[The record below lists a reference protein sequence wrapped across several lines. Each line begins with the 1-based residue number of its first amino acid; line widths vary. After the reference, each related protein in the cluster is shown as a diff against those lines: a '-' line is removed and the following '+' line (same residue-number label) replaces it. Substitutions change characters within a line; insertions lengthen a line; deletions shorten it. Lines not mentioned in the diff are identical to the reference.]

1 MKPRHFR
8 GRLLTVHDAADLR
21 VCEGVEIGALGQVLT
36 DEPVGV
42 LVESAL
48 PGMAGVGEV
57 ALGVES
63 LGDGLMAGELLAV
76 VIGERVD
83 NAGMGAE

>member
-1 MKPRHFR
+1 M
-8 GRLLTVHDAADLR
+8 
-21 VCEGVEIGALGQVLT
+21 QVLP
-36 DEPVGV
+36 DESVGV

-48 PGMAGVGEV
+48 PGMAGAGEA

-63 LGDGLMAGELLAV
+63 FGDGLMIGELLAV

-83 NAGMGAE
+83 KVGMRSKCCEQSLGDGPGGLAGALAMML